1 MSASYVL
8 IGLGLVALGWWIV
21 RSVMDPGI
29 DPPAEGPRTSPPRKP
44 QQRPGQ
50 KRGAPVTRGP
60 GPPVRDADALRA
72 WYLVLD
78 VSQEASAAEIRAA
91 VKRRLAQAE
100 ASGDR
105 AAAAT
110 IARAAAQASQRRRR
124 SGGAKPSYQ

>member
-8 IGLGLVALGWWIV
+8 IGLGLVAVGWWIV

-29 DPPAEGPRTSPPRKP
+29 DPPEEGPRTSPPRKP

-50 KRGAPVTRGP
+50 KRGAPVTRRP

-78 VSQEASAAEIRAA
+78 VSPEASAAEIRAA

-110 IARAAAQASQRRRR
+110 IARAAAQASQRRRG
-124 SGGAKPSYQ
+124 SGAKPSYQ